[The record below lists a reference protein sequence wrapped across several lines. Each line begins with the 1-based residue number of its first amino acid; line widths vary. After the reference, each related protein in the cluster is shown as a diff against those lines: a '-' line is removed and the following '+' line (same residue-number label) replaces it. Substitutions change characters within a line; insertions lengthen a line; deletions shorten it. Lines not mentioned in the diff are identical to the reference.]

1 VNILISLKDP
11 RDQQGSALALTSS
24 VFGFVQILGP
34 VMAAPVFSYAIS
46 AGIDGLPFMIYGGVR
61 IPG

>member
-1 VNILISLKDP
+1 
-11 RDQQGSALALTSS
+11 
-24 VFGFVQILGP
+24 
-34 VMAAPVFSYAIS
+34 MAAPVFSYAIS